1 MRTPALLLV
10 DVIKA
15 LFDPAGIWWYP
26 AVAEV
31 TGPLEKL
38 LAAARMND
46 RLVVHATQLHRPGFS
61 GLTLDRAEPGTREF
75 TETDW
80 KPAEGFEPDGTRP
93 TEILLPKRSYSAFF
107 ATDLDVL
114 LRERHVDT
122 LVIGGVKTNVCVR
135 ATVQDAVAHGYQVVV
150 PREATNSNRPH
161 LAAAALEDVEHY
173 FGEVVTLDEAL
184 RRL

>member
-26 AVAEV
+26 AVADV
-31 TGPLEKL
+31 TGPIEKL
-38 LAAARMND
+38 LAAARAND
-46 RLVVHATQLHRPGFS
+46 RLVVHAALWRRPGVRDPI
-61 GLTLDRAEPGTREF
+61 LDRAGQGTREF
-75 TETDW
+75 SELDGE
-80 KPAEGFEPDGTRP
+80 PAEGFEPDGTRP
-93 TEILLPKRSYSAFF
+93 AEIHLPKRRYSAFF

-114 LRERHVDT
+114 LREHRVDT
-122 LVIGGVKTNVCVR
+122 LVIAGVKTNVCVR
-135 ATVQDAVAHGYQVVV
+135 ATIQDAVAHGYQVVV

-161 LAAAALEDVEHY
+161 LAAATLEDIEHY
-173 FGEVVTLDEAL
+173 FGEVVSLDEAL